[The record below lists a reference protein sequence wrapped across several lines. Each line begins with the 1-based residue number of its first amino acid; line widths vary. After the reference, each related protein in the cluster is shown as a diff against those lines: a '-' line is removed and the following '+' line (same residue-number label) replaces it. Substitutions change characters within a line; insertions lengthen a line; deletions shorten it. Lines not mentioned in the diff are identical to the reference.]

1 MAKIFYELRQ
11 NKNSLSKIF
20 GKWFAHSKTIE
31 VLNTRKMAQH
41 ISEHGSIF
49 TPDVV
54 YGVLEKFRSCLIEML
69 LDSKRVKIDGLG
81 TFFTTIENEK
91 GGAIS
96 ADKFSVSS
104 NLKALHIRF
113 LPEQEQEMNISSRE
127 FFKKAEFIN
136 IDSLKGGDSSTGSEN
151 GGSTNQGGES
161 GNQGGNTGGGTNTG
175 DNQGG
180 SGNTG
185 GGGGGNDDSPIDDD

>member
-41 ISEHGSIF
+41 ISEHGSIY

-54 YGVLEKFRSCLIEML
+54 YGVLEKFRTCLIEML

-151 GGSTNQGGES
+151 GGGTNQGGES

-175 DNQGG
+175 GNQGG
-180 SGNTG
+180 GGNTG

>member
-151 GGSTNQGGES
+151 GGGTNQGGES